1 MTLNEADAIIDELQT
16 LEFPTAFD
24 KARAYALL
32 KTGGIPSMTKLFMAT
47 GQNNP
52 KNAAKRAVDTNILL
66 METQTNP
73 VTSNRH
79 FQAIARI
86 NYLHARYRAAG
97 KILDDDMLHTLGDG
111 LAEIVRWVNDYE
123 WRRLSEVELCALG
136 VWHKALG
143 EAMEIPY
150 TRLPS
155 HEKEWE
161 NGAHFAREL
170 IAWTLNYE
178 NKVAVNTPNNSAF
191 VNNYFETK
199 AGKLHPALKPV
210 IRQMLAA
217 DIDETMRKSMGL
229 AASFPLFRFD
239 ANESSLPTPNIFI
252 VSSMRAMSTLRRLY
266 LRYLSLPRAPA
277 QARKHLAETPNPGTK
292 LYNFRH
298 RYLEPWYLKASHP
311 RQTDPG
317 KFRAAGYD
325 IGCVGPTPQEG
336 KGLEEMEITIDLLQ
350 KSDRGSCPFSSG
362 VRGS

>member
-1 MTLNEADAIIDELQT
+1 MAIHHPLVILLPLAVGFLLYIRQYRFQRAKRLSQPYGPKGRQLSSMTLNEADAIIDELQT

-32 KTGGIPSMTKLFMAT
+32 KVSSPLHTHLPSKLTDVTLQTGGIPSMTKLFMAT

-86 NYLHARYRAAG
+86 NYLHARYRAVG

-111 LAEIVRWVNDYE
+111 LAEIVRWVNDHE

-143 EAMEIPY
+143 EAMQIPY

-155 HEKEWE
+155 HEKRWK

-170 IAWTLNYE
+170 ITWTLHYE
-178 NKVAVNTPNNSAF
+178 KKVAVNNPNNSAF
-191 VNNYFETK
+191 VNNYFETR
-199 AGKLHPALKPV
+199 ASKLHPALKPV

-217 DIDETMRKSMGL
+217 DIDETMRQSMG
-229 AASFPLFRFD
+229 
-239 ANESSLPTPNIFI
+239 
-252 VSSMRAMSTLRRLY
+252 
-266 LRYLSLPRAPA
+266 
-277 QARKHLAETPNPGTK
+277 
-292 LYNFRH
+292 
-298 RYLEPWYLKASHP
+298 
-311 RQTDPG
+311 
-317 KFRAAGYD
+317 
-325 IGCVGPTPQEG
+325 
-336 KGLEEMEITIDLLQ
+336 
-350 KSDRGSCPFSSG
+350 
-362 VRGS
+362 